1 MRIYKFAVFAL
12 TWPQKSRKR
21 LVLLVRSS
29 CFLKVGEASRRTAL
43 LCVGGGH
50 SLTRTLWLR
59 WVVPLGMFV
68 GADLIAGLPSGD

>member
-43 LCVGGGH
+43 LCVGGGAFVD
-50 SLTRTLWLR
+50 TYTL
-59 WVVPLGMFV
+59 VAV
-68 GADLIAGLPSGD
+68 GCAAWYVCWC